1 MSGIQITR
9 RKFLVGGATAVG
21 GLALGVSFTENKVAA
36 LPNVTAGALQPN
48 AWLQI
53 TPDNR
58 IVFQLDKTEMG
69 QGVISSMPAIIA
81 EELEVDPRAMVVEL
95 APVHGDFQDP
105 MQMTGG
111 SSSIRTRWD
120 VLRETGAKARTML
133 IEAAAARWGVPV
145 DQCFARDGRI
155 HLKDADRS
163 ASFGELADDAAKLP
177 VPDEVSLKNP
187 ADYRYVGQPL
197 RRLDSIAKSTG
208 TAEFGLDVDVP
219 HALTAVVLRN
229 PHFGGPIDSFDAR
242 EAEQMP
248 GVKNILQISS
258 GIAVVAD
265 SYWHARKAAEKV
277 TVEWNRGP
285 LAGVSSDSIRR
296 TWEEQ
301 AKEEGKSVR
310 SDGEGI
316 EGLELASEVTTA
328 VYEVPY
334 LAHATMEPMNT
345 TASVTPDG
353 IEVWSPNQGPQIV
366 QALVADALDVPLDQ
380 VTVHTTL
387 LGGGFGRR
395 GIPDYAVDPVEIS
408 KAIGQPVKVVWSRED
423 DMKHDYY
430 RPATYNL
437 LKAGLDDGGKVQTWT
452 HRIVAPSIMA
462 TLLPTMGVLAPQWMP
477 DWLTDFLVSS
487 AGSLMK
493 TRDGSSH
500 EGAGN
505 HPYQIDNIE
514 VDHVYFDPGI
524 PLGFWRSVGHSQ
536 NAFVI
541 ESFIDE
547 LAYKAGED
555 PYAFR
560 KRLLAGNDRLLTV
573 LDLAAEKSGWGNVK
587 DGLSQG
593 IAIHESF
600 GSVVAEVA
608 EVSVKNNKIK
618 VERVVCA
625 VDCGLAVNP
634 DIVKAQMESG
644 IVFGLTAALKGEIT
658 IDEGAVVESNFHDY
672 QMLRMNE
679 SPDIEVYII
688 PHDDKPTGVGEPGT
702 PPIAPAVANAVYA
715 ATGQRIRRL
724 PLRLS

>member
-1 MSGIQITR
+1 MSGVEITR
-9 RKFLVGGATAVG
+9 RKFLVGSTTAVG
-21 GLALGVSFTENKVAA
+21 GLALGISFTGQKVEA
-36 LPNVTAGALQPN
+36 LPNVTDGALQPN

-53 TPDNR
+53 RPDNK

-69 QGVISSMPAIIA
+69 QGVIASMPAILA
-81 EELEVDPRAMVVEL
+81 EELEVDPRDMVVEL

-111 SSSIRTRWD
+111 SSSTRTRWD

-133 IEAAAARWGVPV
+133 IAAAAAKWEVPL
-145 DQCFARDGRI
+145 DQCVAREGRI
-155 HLKDADRS
+155 HLTGSDRS
-163 ASFGELADDAAKLP
+163 ATYGELANDAAKLP
-177 VPDEVSLKNP
+177 IPKEVSFKNP
-187 ADYRYVGQPL
+187 ADYRYVGKPL
-197 RRLDSIAKSTG
+197 RRVDSIAKSTG
-208 TAEFGLDVDVP
+208 TAEFGLDVRVP
-219 HALTAVVLRN
+219 DALTAVVLRN
-229 PHFGGPIDSFDAR
+229 PHFGGPIDSFDTT
-242 EAEQMP
+242 EAEEMP
-248 GVKNILQISS
+248 GVTNILQISA

-265 SYWHARKAAEKV
+265 TYWHARKAADKV
-277 TVEWNRGP
+277 TVAWNKGP
-285 LAGVSSDSIRR
+285 LEHVSSDWIRS

-301 AKEEGKSVR
+301 AKQEGKSVR
-310 SDGEGI
+310 SDGEGMQ
-316 EGLELASEVTTA
+316 GLDLAADVTTA

-345 TASVTPDG
+345 TARVTPDS

-366 QALVADALDVPLDQ
+366 QSLVADALDVPLDQ
-380 VTVHTTL
+380 VTVYSTL
-387 LGGGFGRR
+387 MGGGFGRR

-408 KAIGQPVKVVWSRED
+408 KALGQPVKVVWSRED
-423 DMKHDYY
+423 DMRHDYY

-437 LKAGLDDGGKVQTWT
+437 LKAGVDDRGKVQTWT

-462 TLLPTMGVLAPQWMP
+462 TLIPTMSVMAPQWMP
-477 DWLTDFLVSS
+477 DWLTTLLVRG

-493 TRDGSSH
+493 TRDASSH
-500 EGAGN
+500 EGAGD

-514 VDHVYFDPGI
+514 VEHVYFDPGI

-547 LAYKAGED
+547 LAYKAKED
-555 PYAFR
+555 PYEFR
-560 KRLLAGNDRLLTV
+560 RRLLAGNDRLLTV
-573 LDLAAEKSGWGNVK
+573 LNLAAEKAAWGTVK
-587 DGLSQG
+587 DGISEG

-608 EVSVKNNKIK
+608 EVSVDNNKIK
-618 VERVVCA
+618 VERVVCV

-644 IVFGLTAALKGEIT
+644 IVFGLTAALKGEIN
-658 IDEGAVVESNFHDY
+658 INEGSVVESNFHDY
-672 QMLRMNE
+672 KMLRMNE
-679 SPDIEVYII
+679 SPKIEVYII

>member
-1 MSGIQITR
+1 MSAVTITR
-9 RKFLVGGATAVG
+9 RKFLVGSATAVG
-21 GLALGVSFTENKVAA
+21 GLVFGISFTEKRVAA
-36 LPNVTAGALQPN
+36 LPDVREGALQPN

-53 TPDNR
+53 TPDNQ
-58 IVFQLDKTEMG
+58 IIFQLDKTEMG
-69 QGVISSMPAIIA
+69 QGVITSMPAILA
-81 EELEVDPRAMVVEL
+81 EELEVDPRDMVVEL

-105 MQMTGG
+105 MQITGG
-111 SSSIRTRWD
+111 SSSTRTRWD

-133 IEAAAARWGVPV
+133 ITAAAARWGVLA
-145 DQCFARDGRI
+145 DQCFAKDGRI
-155 HLKDADRS
+155 HHSGSARS
-163 ASFGELADDAAKLP
+163 ASFGELANDAAELP
-177 VPDEVSLKNP
+177 VPEEVSFKNP
-187 ADYRYVGQPL
+187 ADYKYVGKPL
-197 RRLDSIAKSTG
+197 RRLDSMAKSTG
-208 TAEFGLDVDVP
+208 TAQFGLDVYVP
-219 HALTAVVLRN
+219 DALTAVVLRN
-229 PHFGGPIDSFDAR
+229 PHFGGAIDSFDAS
-242 EAEQMP
+242 EAMKMA
-248 GVKNILQISS
+248 GIKNILQISA

-265 SYWHARKAAEKV
+265 TYWHARQAADKV
-277 TVEWNRGP
+277 TVQWNKGS
-285 LAGVSSDSIRR
+285 LANVSTDWIRS
-296 TWEEQ
+296 TWEEK
-301 AKEEGKSVR
+301 AKLEGKSVR
-310 SDGEGI
+310 TDGEGVH
-316 EGLELASEVTTA
+316 GLDLAADVITA

-345 TASVTPDG
+345 TARVTPDG

-366 QALVADALDVPLDQ
+366 QSLVADALDVPLDQ

-395 GIPDYAVDPVEIS
+395 AIPDFVVDPVEIS

-423 DMKHDYY
+423 DIRHDYY

-437 LKAGLDDGGKVQTWT
+437 LQAGLDDHGKVQTWT
-452 HRIVAPSIMA
+452 HKIVAPSIMA
-462 TLLPTMGVLAPQWMP
+462 TLLPTMSVLAPRWMP
-477 DWLTDFLVSS
+477 DWLTNLLVRG

-500 EGAGN
+500 EGAAD
-505 HPYQIDNIE
+505 HPYKIDNIE
-514 VDHVYFDPGI
+514 VEHVYFDPGI

-536 NAFVI
+536 NAFII

-547 LAYKAGED
+547 LAYKADED

-560 KRLLAGNDRLLTV
+560 RRLLTGNDRMLTV
-573 LDLAAEKSGWGNVK
+573 LNLAAEKAAWGSVK
-587 DGLSQG
+587 DGLSEG

-600 GSVVAEVA
+600 GSVVAQVA
-608 EVSVKNNKIK
+608 EISIKNNKIK
-618 VERVVCA
+618 VERVVCV

-658 IDEGAVVESNFHDY
+658 IDEGSVVESNFHDY

-679 SPDIEVYII
+679 NPNIEVYIV